1 MFVQNSLR
9 SLGENNRDP
18 ALPRKGAI
26 LAAVLYPFWHLA
38 APASA
43 TDPWI
48 VWWIVGSAF
57 LLVSLLSLYSRFVEE
72 RLQGLYHACS
82 WLVTLQLYVLAH
94 LNDMHPFY
102 AVGSVMAVLATAA
115 FMPSKRAL
123 LAYSSFVALLSVS
136 LFGLEP
142 DGPKLAYW
150 GGMLT
155 VLAVAYHRLTI
166 QVAGAKATLEY
177 QEQLEQQVEA
187 RTHQLR
193 KANDRLRSEMEKR
206 TRLEGQLR
214 FSQKMEAM
222 GLLAG
227 GVAHE
232 FNNLLTTIS
241 IYADLLL
248 EHPTTDPEVREEAAQ
263 IGKAGRQAAALTQ
276 QLLTFSRK
284 GVTRTEVLDLDDVVR
299 EVSSMLRRLV
309 GEDSELVCRLDG
321 PPHPIR
327 ANRDELEQVLVNLA
341 LNARDAMPDGGTLTI
356 ETSTARRADLPVHEA
371 ASSLPDEEYVVLSMT
386 DTGVGMDSEVR
397 ARVFDPFFTTRQ
409 VEKGTG
415 LGLSI
420 VYGIVNQ
427 AGGTVRV
434 QSEPGRGACFE
445 LYWPRAWELPAAHEA
460 PRPES
465 PAAGSG
471 ERILLVENE
480 RELRRAVQ
488 RVLCGQGYAVVD
500 AEDGEVALKLA
511 AADADGF
518 DLVIT
523 DVVMPRMSGFQ
534 LVGELSTARPD
545 LKVLLVS
552 GQLNHP
558 SLRGQQLPHG
568 VTILPKPFS
577 MRDLTSKVREV
588 LDAQPVS

>member
-1 MFVQNSLR
+1 MLVQSSLR
-9 SLGENNRDP
+9 NLGANSDP
-18 ALPRKGAI
+18 AFLRKGRI
-26 LAAVLYPFWHLA
+26 TAVFYPLWHLA

-43 TDPWI
+43 LDPWV
-48 VWWIVGSAF
+48 VWWIIGGSF
-57 LLVSLLSLYSRFVEE
+57 LLVTLLSLRIRSVEDH
-72 RLQGLYHACS
+72 LQGLYYGCS
-82 WLVTLQLYVLAH
+82 WLVTLHLYVLAH

-102 AVGSVMAVLATAA
+102 AVGTVMAVVITAV
-115 FMPSKRAL
+115 FMRSQQAL
-123 LAYSSFVALLSVS
+123 LAYSGFVSLLSIW
-136 LFGLEP
+136 LFALSP
-142 DGPKLAYW
+142 DGLKVAYW
-150 GGMLT
+150 GGLLTTLAYAYYRLT
-155 VLAVAYHRLTI
+155 V
-166 QVAGAKATLEY
+166 QVAGARATLEY
-177 QEQLEQQVEA
+177 QERLEQQVEA
-187 RTHQLR
+187 RTQEIR
-193 KANDRLRSEMEKR
+193 EANARLRGEMEKR
-206 TRLEGQLR
+206 ARLEGQLR

-232 FNNLLTTIS
+232 FNNLLTTIG

-248 EHPTTDPEVREEAAQ
+248 EHRGVDPALREEAEQ
-263 IGKAGRQAAALTQ
+263 IRKAGRQASALTQ

-284 GVTRTEVLDLDDVVR
+284 GATRTEVLDLDDVVR
-299 EVSSMLRRLV
+299 DVSSMLRRLV

-321 PPHPIR
+321 PPRPIR
-327 ANRDELEQVLVNLA
+327 ANREELEQVLVNLA
-341 LNARDAMPDGGTLTI
+341 LNARQAMPDGGTVSI
-356 ETSTARRADLPVHEA
+356 ETATARRVDLPTHEF
-371 ASSLPDEEYVVLSMT
+371 ASTFTEDEYVVLSMT
-386 DTGVGMDSEVR
+386 DSGVGMNSDIR

-420 VYGIVNQ
+420 VYGIVHQ

-434 QSEPGRGACFE
+434 RSEPGRGACFD
-445 LYWPRAWELPAAHEA
+445 LYWPRAKELPSAQQAL
-460 PRPES
+460 RPER
-465 PAAGSG
+465 PASGGG

-480 RELRRAVQ
+480 RELRRALQ
-488 RVLCGQGYAVVD
+488 RVLCGQGYEVVD

-511 AADADGF
+511 AADSRSF

-558 SLRGQQLPHG
+558 SLRGQELPRG

-577 MRDLTSKVREV
+577 LRDLTSKVREV
-588 LDAQPVS
+588 LDAQPGS

>member
-1 MFVQNSLR
+1 MPERQAEEREYGNPSLQRKVFVIS
-9 SLGENNRDP
+9 
-18 ALPRKGAI
+18 AM
-26 LAAVLYPFWHLA
+26 VYPLWHLA
-38 APASA
+38 APSSA
-43 TDPWI
+43 TDPWW
-48 VWWIVGSAF
+48 VWWAIAATFLAVAGASLRFPAVARHQLF
-57 LLVSLLSLYSRFVEE
+57 LLHLC
-72 RLQGLYHACS
+72 A
-82 WLVTLQLYVLAH
+82 WLCTLQLYVLSH
-94 LNDMHPFY
+94 INDMNPFY
-102 AVGSVMAVLATAA
+102 VVGSVMAVLATAA
-115 FMPSKRAL
+115 SIRSKPVL
-123 LAYSSFVALLSVS
+123 LGFAAFVAILSAV
-136 LFGLEP
+136 LFALEP
-142 DGPKLAYW
+142 EGIRAAYW

-155 VLAVAYHRLTI
+155 VIGAAYYRLEG
-166 QVAGAKATLEY
+166 QLSAAQLVREHQERLELRVR
-177 QEQLEQQVEA
+177 E
-187 RTHQLR
+187 RTAELSETSLHLR
-193 KANDRLRSEMEKR
+193 REMEER
-206 TRLEGQLR
+206 ARLEGQLR

-232 FNNLLTTIS
+232 FNNLLTTIG

-248 EHPTTDPEVREEAAQ
+248 EHPATEPALREEAEQ
-263 IGKAGRQAAALTQ
+263 IRKAGRQASALTQ

-284 GVTRTEVLDLDDVVR
+284 GTTRTELLDLDDIVH

-309 GEDSELVCRLDG
+309 GEDSELVCRLDD

-327 ANRDELEQVLVNLA
+327 ANREELEQVLVNLT
-341 LNARDAMPDGGTLTI
+341 LNARDAMPDGGTVTI
-356 ETSTARRADLPVHEA
+356 ETSTVRRADLPVHEI
-371 ASSLPDEEYVVLSMT
+371 ASSVTDDEYVVLSVT
-386 DTGVGMDSEVR
+386 DTGVGMNSEIL
-397 ARVFDPFFTTRQ
+397 ARVFDPFFTTRH

-420 VYGIVNQ
+420 VYGIMHQ

-445 LYWPRAWELPAAHEA
+445 LYWPRARELPSAREA
-460 PRPES
+460 PRSER
-465 PAAGSG
+465 PASGGG

-480 RELRRAVQ
+480 RELRRALR
-488 RVLCGQGYAVVD
+488 RVLCGQGYSVVD

-511 AADADGF
+511 AADAEGF

-534 LVGELSTARPD
+534 LVGELRTARPD

-558 SLRGQQLPHG
+558 SLRGQELPRG

-577 MRDLTSKVREV
+577 LRDLASKVRAV
-588 LDAQPVS
+588 LDAHPGS

>member
-1 MFVQNSLR
+1 MPNPHSEEREYGNPSLQRKVFVIS
-9 SLGENNRDP
+9 
-18 ALPRKGAI
+18 AMI
-26 LAAVLYPFWHLA
+26 YPLWHVA
-38 APASA
+38 APSSA
-43 TDPWI
+43 TDPWW
-48 VWWIVGSAF
+48 VWWAIAAIF
-57 LLVSLLSLYSRFVEE
+57 LTVAGASLRFPAAA
-72 RLQGLYHACS
+72 RHQLLLLHLCA
-82 WLVTLQLYVLAH
+82 WLCTLQLYVLSH
-94 LNDMHPFY
+94 INEMNPFY
-102 AVGSVMAVLATAA
+102 VVGSVMAVLATAA
-115 FMPSKRAL
+115 SLRSKPVL
-123 LAYSSFVALLSVS
+123 LGFAAFVAILSAV
-136 LFGLEP
+136 LFALEP
-142 DGPKLAYW
+142 EGRRAAYW
-150 GGMLT
+150 GGTLT
-155 VLAVAYHRLTI
+155 VIGAAYYRLAGQLSAAQLVHEHQERLEERVRERT
-166 QVAGAKATLEY
+166 AELS
-177 QEQLEQQVEA
+177 EA
-187 RTHQLR
+187 SR
-193 KANDRLRSEMEKR
+193 RLRSEMEKR

-248 EHPTTDPEVREEAAQ
+248 EHPTKDPDVREEAAQ

-284 GVTRTEVLDLDDVVR
+284 GVSRTEVLDLDDVVR

-327 ANRDELEQVLVNLA
+327 ANREELGQVLVNLA
-341 LNARDAMPDGGTLTI
+341 LNARDAMPDGGTVSI
-356 ETSTARRADLPVHEA
+356 ETSTARRADLPVDEA
-371 ASSLPDEEYVVLSMT
+371 ASSFPDDEYVVLSMT

-427 AGGTVRV
+427 TGGTVRV
-434 QSEPGRGACFE
+434 QSEPGRGARFE
-445 LYWPRAWELPAAHEA
+445 LYWPRARELPAPHQAL
-460 PRPES
+460 RPERPVS
-465 PAAGSG
+465 GGG

-488 RVLCGQGYAVVD
+488 RVLCGQGYAVID

-558 SLRGQQLPHG
+558 SLRGQELPHG

-577 MRDLTSKVREV
+577 LRDLTSKVRKV
-588 LDAQPVS
+588 LDAPPVS